1 MCVLWVL
8 CQHQMLFKNPTFV
21 FQIFF
26 ISLVIFGL
34 IFQKLENYPPHLLLL
49 KERDREGGT
58 LRMNESV

>member
-1 MCVLWVL
+1 
-8 CQHQMLFKNPTFV
+8 MLFKNPTFV